1 MKILVTGGYGLVG
14 RAMQDV
20 LVRCKLEEST
30 QEEYRFLSRSD
41 CDLRDEKSVQD
52 YFNSFNP
59 DVVVHLA
66 SHVGGVYDNM
76 NNNWTYLMDNLK
88 INCNVVTACKSCNV
102 KKVINVLSTCI
113 FPDKGVQ
120 YPLSSN
126 QLHTGLPH
134 DSNIGYAYSKR
145 VLHVASKI
153 LSSTV
158 KTKVINII
166 PTNLYGKH
174 DNYKIEAAH
183 VIPALIHKM
192 YKAKK
197 NNEELVING
206 DGTALR
212 QFLYSEDL
220 AQVIYRFIRET
231 NMKNFD
237 ERELTCIVSPPK
249 ESEISITD
257 LVSMIGEIMEHHGTI
272 RYNIHCSNG
281 QYKKTT
287 DDNEIQMYQ
296 PNTQFTPLKKGL
308 SDVIQYF
315 MENYSTLRM

>member
-1 MKILVTGGYGLVG
+1 MKVLVTGGHGLVG
-14 RAMQDV
+14 KSMQD
-20 LVRCKLEEST
+20 LSLEG
-30 QEEYRFLSRSD
+30 EYKFLSRTD
-41 CDLRDEKSVQD
+41 CDLRDEKSVEE
-52 YFNSFNP
+52 YFNSYNP

-88 INCNVVTACKSCNV
+88 INCNVVTACKKGNV
-102 KKVINVLSTCI
+102 KKLINVLSTCI
-113 FPDKGVQ
+113 FPDQGVD

-126 QLHTGLPH
+126 HLHRGLPH
-134 DSNIGYAYSKR
+134 ESNIGYAYSKR

-153 LSSTV
+153 LVNSSC
-158 KTKVINII
+158 TKVINII

-220 AQVIYRFIRET
+220 AHVIYRFIRET
-231 NMKNFD
+231 ND

-257 LVSMIGEIMEHHGTI
+257 LVSMIGEIMEYHGTI
-272 RYNIHCSNG
+272 RYNLSCSNG
-281 QYKKTT
+281 QHKKTT
-287 DDNEIQMYQ
+287 DDNEIQLYQ
-296 PNTQFTPLKKGL
+296 PNTQFTPLEKGL

-315 MENYSTLRM
+315 MENYHKSTLRM